1 MSPRG
6 RYGYCKFY
14 VSGAGGRDEL
24 RGFVANALNGQ
35 PEEAHVVELPDDAF
49 VEVLNNPDAGY
60 GPKDDFLFWPYL
72 IEFDGADW
80 APERVVQTLSKLL
93 DVLEG
98 AGFSA
103 VPSCEFEDELLPQEV
118 DGA

>member
-1 MSPRG
+1 M
-6 RYGYCKFY
+6 
-14 VSGAGGRDEL
+14 SGAAGGEL
-24 RGFVANALNGQ
+24 RDFVANVLD
-35 PEEAHVVELPDDAF
+35 EELEDAHVVGLPDDAF

-72 IEFDGADW
+72 VEFDGAEW
-80 APERVVQTLSKLL
+80 RPERVVQTLSKLL
-93 DVLEG
+93 GGLER

-103 VPSCEFEDELLPQEV
+103 VPSCEFEDELLSPGV